1 MVRREK
7 AKNWLCLKAGIRLF
21 RILPSGAEAYDNCIC
36 LTLPDNR
43 IDSISMGV
51 QAIFDML
58 KIDVDVDIRRD
69 VLEIKKFGYLT

>member
-1 MVRREK
+1 
-7 AKNWLCLKAGIRLF
+7 
-21 RILPSGAEAYDNCIC
+21 
-36 LTLPDNR
+36 
-43 IDSISMGV
+43 MGV